1 MCIPWA
7 VLYELLTGITPF
19 DKEKLYSAAFDQALH
34 IIEAEEPPK
43 PSLRLSSSDSLPSV
57 AALRHIEPQRLTGLI
72 RGELDWIVMK
82 ALEKDRARR
91 YDSAASLAQDI
102 DHYLHDQPVLAGPPS
117 AAYRLRKFARRNQGL
132 LTTLGLLAPV
142 MLVGTAVSVYQA
154 IRATHAEQLAETRLG
169 EVAQQ
174 RDAAEK
180 AQAEAESAQ
189 KKSETVTQYLVDAF
203 RSPDPERDGRT
214 ITVAEVLDRTVAE
227 LQDRFT
233 DQPPVKAQLLNALGE
248 TYLGLGLYGEAVKA
262 HQESLEILQRVLGP
276 EHPDTF
282 KSMSNLAVAY
292 LRRPHDRSDSLL
304 DEAHSCAS

>member
-1 MCIPWA
+1 MYSLGA

-91 YDSAASLAQDI
+91 YESAASLAQDI

-117 AAYRLRKFARRNQGL
+117 AAYRLPQVRAAQPRPADHFGAPGAGDARRYGRERVP
-132 LTTLGLLAPV
+132 GDP
-142 MLVGTAVSVYQA
+142 GD
-154 IRATHAEQLAETRLG
+154 HAEQLAETRLG

-174 RDAAEK
+174 RDAAGK
-180 AQAEAESAQ
+180 PKRKPSPLRKNRKRSRSIWSTLSAARTPNGMEGPLRWR
-189 KKSETVTQYLVDAF
+189 KCWTA
-203 RSPDPERDGRT
+203 RSPNYKTGSP
-214 ITVAEVLDRTVAE
+214 I
-227 LQDRFT
+227 
-233 DQPPVKAQLLNALGE
+233 
-248 TYLGLGLYGEAVKA
+248 
-262 HQESLEILQRVLGP
+262 S
-276 EHPDTF
+276 
-282 KSMSNLAVAY
+282 
-292 LRRPHDRSDSLL
+292 RR
-304 DEAHSCAS
+304 